1 MKDMICNWLKI
12 KKEESIGRNEE
23 LSKKSIFVKILN
35 VVIFVLVP
43 IVLFYLM
50 EAYEH
55 NAFEE
60 VRQKAQI
67 LNIILF
73 ELLAWLLFFITGK
86 GKWALR
92 ILTGLTMV
100 YGLVNHYIMAFR
112 STPFVPWDIFSIK
125 TAASVA
131 ENYNFAPTKEVVII
145 TLIFVAII
153 VLLRFYKFEFGY
165 GIVLRLI
172 PVVCFGIVLGLFVNL
187 LQDED
192 FQSEAYLYPY
202 LFTPAYMTKVNGM
215 AVTFAMDLAYV
226 FVEKPAGYSAK
237 EAEEIL
243 ESYVTEVV
251 LPEELP
257 NIIVIMNE
265 AFSDLSVL
273 GDFTTNEDYMPYI
286 HSLQEGN
293 ENTITGNMTVS
304 VVGGNTA
311 NSEFEFLT
319 GHTMDFF
326 PVGSIPY
333 QQYIKGELPSLAS
346 QLKEYGYETY
356 GMHPYNATGWNRDK
370 VYPWLGFD
378 HAYFLNDFKGR
389 EYIRSYVSDKTAY
402 DKIIETYE
410 NKEEGTPLFVFEVT
424 MQNHGGYT
432 DAYKNFTP
440 DIKIQEKN
448 DVVLDRYLSLIK
460 ESDAQLERLIN
471 YFSAQEEDTIIVFF
485 GDHQPNDYVANKVFS
500 ASGKTTLTQSDA
512 ENRYVVPY
520 VIWANY
526 DIREGVEEDTDISFL
541 ASKVLQ
547 EAGLTTNAYQ
557 NFLLELEGI
566 LDEDGVASEALK
578 EEYKDIYQKLQYYY
592 MFDYEKEES

>member
-1 MKDMICNWLKI
+1 MKYMIQNWFA
-12 KKEESIGRNEE
+12 KKNEDNIEGNQQFGKKAIIG
-23 LSKKSIFVKILN
+23 KILN

-43 IVLFYLM
+43 IALFYLM

-60 VRQKAQI
+60 VREKAQW

-92 ILTGLTMV
+92 ILTGLAMV

-131 ENYNFAPTKEVVII
+131 GNYDFTPTKEVVII
-145 TLIFVAII
+145 TLIFIAII

-172 PVVCFGIVLGLFVNL
+172 PVLCFGIVLGLFVNL

-192 FQSEAYLYPY
+192 FQSDAYLYPF
-202 LFTPAYMTKVNGM
+202 LFTPAHMTKVNGM
-215 AVTFAMDLAYV
+215 AVTFAMDLAFV
-226 FVEKPAGYSAK
+226 FVEKPAGYSEKGAQ
-237 EAEEIL
+237 EIL
-243 ESYVTEVV
+243 EEYVTEEV

-286 HSLQEGN
+286 HSLQDGN

-304 VVGGNTA
+304 VIGGNTA

-333 QQYIKGELPSLAS
+333 QQYVKGELPSLAS

-356 GMHPYNATGWNRDK
+356 GMHPYNASGWNRDK

-378 HAYFLNDFKGR
+378 NAFFLHDFKGR

-402 DKIIETYE
+402 EKIIETYE

-460 ESDAQLERLIN
+460 ESDAQLENLIN
-471 YFSAQEEDTIIVFF
+471 YFSEQEEDTIIVFF
-485 GDHQPNDYVANKVFS
+485 GDHQPNDYVANKVFF
-500 ASGKTTLTQSDA
+500 ASGKTSISQSDA
-512 ENRYVVPY
+512 ENRYLVPY

-526 DIREGVEEDTDISFL
+526 DIREGVKEDTDISFL
-541 ASKVLQ
+541 AAKVLK
-547 EAGLTTNAYQ
+547 EAGLRTNAYQ
-557 NFLLELEGI
+557 NFLLELEGV
-566 LDEDGVASEALK
+566 LAEDGVAPADLK
-578 EEYKDIYQKLQYYY
+578 EEYKNKYQKLQYYY
-592 MFDYEKEES
+592 MFDYKKEES